1 VRSFQG
7 RKKNGGTRHLVG
19 PHDHLALSAALRA
32 GWAIRAEWMRR
43 ISRRPGI
50 FRPAE
55 KGNYAFVRQSNCLDS
70 VRPQDTDR
78 AHMGETAASADP
90 RTNVDNHNLLPLGL
104 IIVFGIFASTMPQP
118 QALGKLPL
126 QFLLKNDVHIT
137 REQMAAFFFWCGLAW
152 YLKPFAGILTDAL
165 PFFGTR
171 RRHYLLFSSALTALS
186 WIGMGFLPHTYS
198 SLLLGAMIVNLFM
211 VMASTVTGA
220 YLVEAGQRMSA
231 TGRLTALRMV
241 VYNFCTLI
249 QGPLGGLLA
258 TVGFIWATG
267 ANAALALTIFPIAY
281 IYLKE
286 QGAAQYRSSVVFQN
300 AGQQLKTIIRS
311 KNLWVALLFIALF
324 YFSPGFS
331 TPLFYMQTDE
341 LHFSKQAI
349 GNLGVFSGA
358 FAILAAILYSQLIK
372 RFHIRILL
380 LIAVAASAC
389 GTLLYL
395 FYSNWIRA
403 IWIESQNGFLFAF
416 AEITILDLAARATPK
431 GCEGLGYSLML
442 SVRNVALFGA
452 DVVGSYLADHKWP
465 FANLVYLN
473 AGTTAVVLILVP
485 LLPATLM
492 QSKDAALKKG
502 GSE

>member
-1 VRSFQG
+1 
-7 RKKNGGTRHLVG
+7 
-19 PHDHLALSAALRA
+19 
-32 GWAIRAEWMRR
+32 
-43 ISRRPGI
+43 
-50 FRPAE
+50 
-55 KGNYAFVRQSNCLDS
+55 
-70 VRPQDTDR
+70 
-78 AHMGETAASADP
+78 
-90 RTNVDNHNLLPLGL
+90 
-104 IIVFGIFASTMPQP
+104 
-118 QALGKLPL
+118 
-126 QFLLKNDVHIT
+126 
-137 REQMAAFFFWCGLAW
+137 
-152 YLKPFAGILTDAL
+152 
-165 PFFGTR
+165 
-171 RRHYLLFSSALTALS
+171 
-186 WIGMGFLPHTYS
+186 
-198 SLLLGAMIVNLFM
+198 
-211 VMASTVTGA
+211 
-220 YLVEAGQRMSA
+220 
-231 TGRLTALRMV
+231 
-241 VYNFCTLI
+241 
-249 QGPLGGLLA
+249 
-258 TVGFIWATG
+258 
-267 ANAALALTIFPIAY
+267 
-281 IYLKE
+281 
-286 QGAAQYRSSVVFQN
+286 VVFQN

-372 RFHIRILL
+372 RFHILILL

-403 IWIESQNGFLFAF
+403 IWIESQNGFFFAL
-416 AEITILDLAARATPK
+416 AEIAILDLAARATPK

-485 LLPATLM
+485 LLPAALM
-492 QSKDAALKKG
+492 QSKDAA
-502 GSE
+502 